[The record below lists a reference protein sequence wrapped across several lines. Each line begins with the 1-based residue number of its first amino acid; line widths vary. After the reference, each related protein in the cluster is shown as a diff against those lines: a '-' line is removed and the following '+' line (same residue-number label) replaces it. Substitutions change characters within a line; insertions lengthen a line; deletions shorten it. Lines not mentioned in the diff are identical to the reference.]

1 MELDKKLEDYI
12 FSVSDKE
19 HDVLADLN
27 RNTHLKILHPR
38 MLSGHL
44 QGMMLRFI
52 TRLLKPQKVLEI
64 GTYTGYSAICF
75 ALELGD
81 SGMVHTIEINDELKN
96 FSQEYFHK
104 AGMALKIKQH
114 TGNALEIIPS
124 LNDSFDL
131 VFIDGE
137 KEEYVDYYE
146 LSLEKLNS
154 GGIIIAD
161 NVLWSGKVVEEPD
174 PKDKSTE
181 GILAFNAHVR
191 DDDRVN
197 KFILPIRDGLFLIQ
211 KK

>member
-1 MELDKKLEDYI
+1 MELDKKIEDYI

-19 HDVLADLN
+19 HEVLSELN
-27 RNTHLKILHPR
+27 RNTYLKVLHPR

-52 TRLLKPQKVLEI
+52 TRLLKPQNVLEI

-75 ALELGD
+75 ALEL
-81 SGMVHTIEINDELKN
+81 SENGMVHTIEINDELEK
-96 FSQEYFHK
+96 FSQEYFQK
-104 AGMALKIKQH
+104 ADVAPKITQH
-114 TGNALEIIPS
+114 IGNALEIIPS
-124 LNDSFDL
+124 LNESFDL

-137 KEEYVDYYE
+137 KEEYIDYYE
-146 LSLEKLNS
+146 LCLKKLKP

-161 NVLWSGKVVEEPD
+161 NVLWSGKVVEELD
-174 PKDKSTE
+174 PNDKSTK

-191 DDDRVN
+191 EDDRVD